1 MSIAETTT
9 QPGALAPLTIDVVSD
24 VVCPWCFIGKSRL
37 EKALA
42 LKPGIAVEVR
52 YHPYFLNPWVP
63 REGMSREQYLTT
75 KFGSP
80 ERYKGI
86 AGRVVQAAAEEGLT
100 YAADKMT
107 RQPNTLDCH
116 RLILWAETSG
126 QSGAMKQ
133 RLMELYFTEG
143 ADLSDR
149 EVLVKAAAEVG
160 LDADQTREM
169 LASDADVT
177 RVENAANAAKEA
189 GIDGVPTFIL
199 GGVAA
204 VTGAQSPD
212 VLAQAIEQVANNR
225 EQFLAEQRAKN
236 AARA

>member
-1 MSIAETTT
+1 MPEHAQT
-9 QPGALAPLTIDVVSD
+9 PLTIDVVSD

-42 LKPGIAVEVR
+42 LKPDIPVEVR
-52 YHPYFLNPWVP
+52 FHPYFLNPWVP

-80 ERYKGI
+80 ERYNGI
-86 AGRVVQAAAEEGLT
+86 AGRVAQAAAEEGLT
-100 YAADKMT
+100 YAIEKMT

-116 RLILWAETSG
+116 RLILWAESIG
-126 QSGAMKQ
+126 KSAQMKQ

-149 EVLVKAAAEVG
+149 DVLVKAAANVG
-160 LDADQTREM
+160 MDAEQTREM
-169 LASDADVT
+169 LASDADVA
-177 RVENAANAAKEA
+177 RVEQAANAAKEA
-189 GIDGVPTFIL
+189 GIDGVPTFIF

-204 VTGAQSPD
+204 VSGAQSPEL
-212 VLAQAIEQVANNR
+212 LANAIEQVANNR
-225 EQFLAEQRAKN
+225 EQFLAEQRKR
-236 AARA
+236 AAGG